1 MPHLPERKNLILIP
15 ARGGSKGIP
24 RKNIRDIAG
33 KPLIAWSIEQARTCP
48 TVDRTIVSTDSQAI
62 ADTALK
68 HGAEVPFLR
77 PAELAQDATPTEPVL
92 VHAVKELARSGYEPD
107 AVILLQPTSPHRR
120 PDSLARA
127 IRRYEEEKADSLL
140 SVCENHH
147 FFWTDPER
155 PRALYD
161 YLHRPR
167 RQDIRPEDRWY
178 RENGSI
184 YITRTPLLLSSQNRL
199 GGKISM
205 FVMTEEESW
214 EIDSLTDFRIV
225 ETLMQSEN
233 AG

>member
-1 MPHLPERKNLILIP
+1 MKYLAIIP
-15 ARGGSKGIP
+15 ARGGSKGLP
-24 RKNIRDIAG
+24 NKNLRMIAG
-33 KPLIAWSIEQARTCP
+33 KPLIAWSIEQARACP
-48 TVDRTIVSTDSQAI
+48 VIDRTIVSTDSRTI
-62 ADTALK
+62 ADTALE

-77 PAELAQDATPTEPVL
+77 PAELALDTTPTEPVL
-92 VHAVKELARSGYEPD
+92 VHAVTELARSGYEPD
-107 AVILLQPTSPHRR
+107 AVILLQPTSPYRR
-120 PDSLARA
+120 HDSLARA

-147 FFWTDPER
+147 FFWTGPER

-205 FVMTEEESW
+205 FIMTEEESW
-214 EIDSLTDFRIV
+214 EIDSLADFRVV
-225 ETLMQSEN
+225 ETLMQGEST
-233 AG
+233 G